1 MGFQFLN
8 QGLNPHP
15 LHLKVDS
22 LPLDHQGSPN
32 TIFLKWGDD
41 RGWDVWISSLTQR
54 TRVWTNSGRR
64 WRTGKPGVLQSMG
77 WQRVR
82 HNWATEL
89 NWNSLSISS
98 LHLEEDASRVIQCHL
113 LSLGA
118 GLTSTQP
125 RCWGDGLVRIPQRPR
140 CGLRPQFTQV
150 AVTPSGPDLFQLLLQ
165 SVWGQM
171 SVGRLSYG
179 SFLLSKLI
187 PSSVLGARMVRP
199 RTPTPVDWLP
209 QTCSLPSSGL
219 ERTEYET
226 HLACDLNLHVHNL
239 LPDLLLSSEDRQG
252 LRLWLVHSI
261 IPPGFLGSSAGKES
275 TCNAGDL
282 GLIPELGRSPGEEKG
297 YPPQY
302 SGLENS
308 MDCGKESDT
317 TEWLSLSL
325 KSLCHDSDLVSEPS
339 YFFGNFENDTKYS
352 STKVILS
359 LLTWKVHFKNLV
371 VVTKTVASS
380 NMCELHGYTSGWQV
394 NNFAVHFLP
403 GI

>member
-1 MGFQFLN
+1 MWDFS
-8 QGLNPHP
+8 
-15 LHLKVDS
+15 S
-22 LPLDHQGSPN
+22 LIKDWIRIPCIGRWILYPLDHQGSPN
-32 TIFLKWGDD
+32 TIFLRWGDD
-41 RGWDVWISSLTQR
+41 RGWDVGIASLTQW
-54 TRVWTNSGRR
+54 TRVWTNSWRQ

-187 PSSVLGARMVRP
+187 PSSELGPRMVRP

-239 LPDLLLSSEDRQG
+239 LPDLLLSSEDRQD
-252 LRLWLVHSI
+252 W
-261 IPPGFLGSSAGKES
+261 GFG
-275 TCNAGDL
+275 
-282 GLIPELGRSPGEEKG
+282 
-297 YPPQY
+297 
-302 SGLENS
+302 
-308 MDCGKESDT
+308 
-317 TEWLSLSL
+317 
-325 KSLCHDSDLVSEPS
+325 
-339 YFFGNFENDTKYS
+339 
-352 STKVILS
+352 
-359 LLTWKVHFKNLV
+359 
-371 VVTKTVASS
+371 
-380 NMCELHGYTSGWQV
+380 
-394 NNFAVHFLP
+394 
-403 GI
+403 